1 MHKYILPLLIS
12 TLLSANTVGG
22 IAILVQNEPITLF
35 EIKETVSS
43 ENLTIEQS
51 VQKLIRQKLEA
62 IEIKERNIHVS
73 SQEIL
78 AEIKTMA
85 QQNAMDVNQ
94 FYVAMEQSRGI
105 GERELKAKI
114 KESLLNKKLY
124 NTIAFSKLSQPTNDE
139 IQEYYNLHKE
149 QFARPQSFD
158 LIVYQSPS
166 AEKLQQQVA
175 NPMFYSRDVHTEDV
189 TLEYATIDPNLAN
202 MLHHTKTN
210 TFTQIIPNPKGGY
223 MSFFIKNKSATT
235 TSNMEA
241 YANEVTAAIMSD
253 KRNQILNDYFS
264 RLRIN
269 ANIETLRLPQ

>member
-1 MHKYILPLLIS
+1 MNKYILPLLIS
-12 TLLSANTVGG
+12 TLLGANTVGG

-35 EIKETVSS
+35 EIKETMSS

-85 QQNAMDVNQ
+85 QQNAMNVNQ

-105 GERELKAKI
+105 SERELKAKI

-124 NTIAFSKLSQPTNDE
+124 NAIAFSKLSQPINDE
-139 IQEYYNLHKE
+139 IQEYYNLHKD
-149 QFARPQSFD
+149 QFARPHSFD

-166 AEKLQQQVA
+166 AEKLQQQVD
-175 NPMFYSRDVHTEDV
+175 NPMFYSRDIHTEDV
-189 TLEYATIDPNLAN
+189 TLQYIAIDPNLAN

-223 MSFFIKNKSATT
+223 MSFFIKDKSATAT
-235 TSNMEA
+235 TSVEA
-241 YANEVTAAIMSD
+241 YANEVAAAIMSN